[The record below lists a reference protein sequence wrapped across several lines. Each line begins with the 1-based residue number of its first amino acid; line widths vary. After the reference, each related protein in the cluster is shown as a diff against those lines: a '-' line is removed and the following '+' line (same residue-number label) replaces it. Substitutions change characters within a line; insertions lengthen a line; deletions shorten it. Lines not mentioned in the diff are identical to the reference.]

1 MIYTLSKPIRQFLAL
16 AMLIVP
22 IALLMILAINPLW
35 AYISDLQD
43 RIWQERLI
51 LSRLTEFTNEERAK
65 RVLDQETKSAKSF
78 GLFIEGESETIRL
91 STLQS
96 NLSSIVSANGI
107 KLRSARNLP
116 PREKNELRLLGV
128 QLQLIAPL
136 DKLQKILLD
145 IEQAKPTLFVDAL
158 QIMPTV
164 TSRLPD
170 DEQPGLLDV
179 RFDVFAVET
188 RQKG

>member
-1 MIYTLSKPIRQFLAL
+1 
-16 AMLIVP
+16 MLIVP